1 MFYGIIAS
9 GRMGGLK
16 TKSTSSLAFYPRPLL
31 ISLRCSIFFSS
42 RSTWEPFH
50 AKRLPGNQKCPDLTL
65 DDVEADTNLTR

>member
-1 MFYGIIAS
+1 
-9 GRMGGLK
+9 MGGLK

-50 AKRLPGNQKCPDLTL
+50 SLVSVIHKHRRKRLPGNQKCPDLTL
-65 DDVEADTNLTR
+65 DDVEADTNHTR